1 MNIMEL
7 VSKADLLDYSQ
18 NLNITRNYLGD
29 TLFPDIKTQHL
40 KAEFYRLSDP
50 LMLPTMA
57 QVHALDT
64 ETHIGQRPTLEKV
77 KLEKMFIKEQINQS
91 ERLQLWL
98 EEGVTDADTITNYIF
113 DDVSRL
119 TESVKTR
126 TEVMKIE
133 ALCTGKITIDENGA
147 KFSIDYQVP
156 ATNKK
161 ALSWSSKTADI
172 LGDIQAIVDTAKSIG
187 QSITTMVTS
196 TKTLSYMRQNEGIQ
210 TAIYSALGKGT
221 YVSNSLLQQ
230 LIEDMFGIKIMVHD
244 EFYRY
249 EDAKGVLKSK
259 RYFDEN
265 KAVFL
270 SPMANGTFGNGLWGT
285 TPEELANGPW
295 TSKNQNQYITVVM
308 YEKPDPVSIWTKAAG
323 MFVPVMP
330 NPNGLFIGTVS

>member
-1 MNIMEL
+1 MNIMEM

-29 TLFPDIKTQHL
+29 TLFPDIKTQHM

-98 EEGVTDADTITNYIF
+98 EEGVTDANTITQYIF

-126 TEVMKIE
+126 TEVMKME
-133 ALCTGKITIDENGA
+133 AICTGKITVDENGA

-156 ATNKK
+156 ANNKK
-161 ALSWSSKTADI
+161 AFTWSSKTADI
-172 LGDIQAIVDTAKSIG
+172 IGDIQNLVDSAKAVG
-187 QSITTMVTS
+187 QTITTMVTS
-196 TKTLSYMRQNEGIQ
+196 TKTISYMRQNEGIQ

-221 YVSNSLLQQ
+221 YVSTTLLNQ
-230 LIEDMFGIKIMVHD
+230 LVNDMFGIRIIVQD

-270 SPMANGTFGNGLWGT
+270 STLANGTLGNGLWGT

-295 TSKNQNQYITVVM
+295 TSKNQTQYITAVM
-308 YEKPDPVSIWTKAAG
+308 YEKPDPVSVWTKAAG
-323 MFVPVMP
+323 MFVPVLA

>member
-1 MNIMEL
+1 MNIMKM
-7 VSKADLLDYSQ
+7 VSQADLLDFSQ
-18 NLNITRNYLGD
+18 NLNINRNYLGD
-29 TLFPDIKTQHL
+29 TLFPNIKTQHM

-77 KLEKMFIKEQINQS
+77 RMEKMLIKEQINQS

-98 EEGVTDADTITNYIF
+98 EEGVAGADNIVKYIF
-113 DDVSRL
+113 DDVARL
-119 TESVKTR
+119 AESVKTR
-126 TEVMKIE
+126 TEVMKLE
-133 ALCTGKITIDENGA
+133 ALCTGKLTVDENGA
-147 KFSIDYQVP
+147 KFTVDYQVP
-156 ATNKK
+156 GTNKK
-161 ALSWSSKTADI
+161 VLSWSSKTADI
-172 LGDIQAIVDTAKSIG
+172 IGDIQGIVDYAKSIG
-187 QSITTMVTS
+187 QHITTMVTS
-196 TKTLSYMRQNEGIQ
+196 TKTISYMRQNEGIQ

-221 YVSNSLLQQ
+221 YVSNTLLNQ
-230 LIEDMFGIKIMVHD
+230 LINDMFGITIIVHD

-249 EDAKGVLKSK
+249 EGAKGVLKSK
-259 RYFDEN
+259 RYFDED

-270 SPMANGTFGNGLWGT
+270 SPLPNGAFGNGLWGV

-295 TSKNQNQYITVVM
+295 SSKSQNQYITVVM
-308 YEKPDPVSIWTKAAG
+308 YEKPDPVSVWTKAAG